1 MTRER
6 KIERWFYY
14 DSIYDRKL
22 KEKDSVEK
30 KLCCQNCQR
39 TDIDSLIINVL
50 HEVKIELAEIREYLE
65 DKNEDKKRK
74 SSKEEA

>member
-1 MTRER
+1 MNKKR

-22 KEKDSVEK
+22 KEQDAMQKEACSKGCHRD
-30 KLCCQNCQR
+30 
-39 TDIDSLIINVL
+39 DIDSLIINVL

-65 DKNEDKKRK
+65 SKNEDQKRK